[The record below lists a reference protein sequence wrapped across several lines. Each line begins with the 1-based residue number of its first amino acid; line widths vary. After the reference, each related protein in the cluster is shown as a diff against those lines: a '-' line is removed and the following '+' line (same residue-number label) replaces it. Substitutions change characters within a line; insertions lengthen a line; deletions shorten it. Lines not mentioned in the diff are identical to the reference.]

1 MNRLSLDEYQELA
14 ARYAIYKEKFSH
26 GDSMHILYPVLGLL
40 SESGEV
46 ADKIKKIVRDTDND
60 LYRLPSTTKI
70 EIMKELGDCLWYIA
84 LITDELQYDLSEVA
98 EMNLNKL
105 SSRRER
111 DKLTGSGDN
120 R

>member
-14 ARYAIYKEKFSH
+14 ARYAIYKEKFSY
-26 GDSMHILYPVLGLL
+26 GDSLHVLYPVLGLV

-70 EIMKELGDCLWYIA
+70 EVMKELGDCLWYIA
-84 LITDELQYDLSEVA
+84 LIADELQYDLSEVA
-98 EMNLNKL
+98 EINLNKL

-111 DKLTGSGDN
+111 NQLKGSGDN